1 MRERIIKMLSSEME
15 AKRTKALMS
24 LDLLLTNPVG
34 IGDHSTDDFYN
45 NAIEALKNLAE
56 ADDCIDT
63 LRRYTDGQY

>member
-1 MRERIIKMLSSEME
+1 MKERIIKMLSADME

-24 LDLLLTNPVG
+24 LDLLLNNPVG
-34 IGDHSTDDFYN
+34 IGDHSTGDFYD

-56 ADDCIDT
+56 ADDCIET